1 MIKLLKR
8 FIYMEQY
15 NASFRKAAP
24 ELSPRAASMQRT
36 RRTAITAVLAAATVA
51 ALLLGTLTGVLDLTA
66 LAVSSAVTVFCVI
79 EFGGAYPY
87 LVWGVASVCA
97 FLFLPDKFVACEY
110 FLFAGI
116 YPVLKMRLEKLPFKF
131 AFPIKLAV
139 FNAVLTACALLSK
152 YLFMLPDDAGLVFGI
167 PLYLAGNALFVLF
180 DFALTSVTTYYIVK
194 LRRVLRADRL

>member
-1 MIKLLKR
+1 MMKLLKR

-15 NASFRKAAP
+15 NASFKKASPA
-24 ELSPRAASMQRT
+24 LSKRGASVQRT
-36 RRTAITAVLAAATVA
+36 RRTALSAVLAALVVA
-51 ALLLGTLTGVLDLTA
+51 ILLLGTLTGVLDLTA
-66 LAVSSAVTVFCVI
+66 LAIASAVTVFCVI

-97 FLFLPDKFVACEY
+97 FLFLTDKFVACEY

-116 YPVLKMRLEKLPFKF
+116 YPVLKTALGRLPYGRGL
-131 AFPIKLAV
+131 AIKLIV
-139 FNAVLTACALLSK
+139 FNAVLTVCAVISK
-152 YLFMLPDDAGLVFGI
+152 YVFMLPDDVGLVMGV
-167 PLYLAGNALFVLF
+167 PLYIVGNGMFVLY